1 VIGRALQSVKLR
13 VLDGVDAVRHRDP
26 LVPPRRLDFVG
37 DSDFRATGDEFLRLF
52 VDTAGL
58 KPDERVLDV
67 GSGIGRMARPLARYL
82 RPPGGYEGF
91 DVVPDGVAW
100 CQDRYAAAHPHFRFQ
115 LAEVHNGLY
124 RPHAG
129 VPASEYTFPYPDASF
144 DFAFATSVFTH
155 LLPDEADR
163 YLSEMARVTRPGGR
177 LLLTFFLLVAGGRD
191 RGAQRGLTFEHDHGH
206 FATNSEDVPEDAVA
220 YAEDWVRERLSAH
233 RLAPVEPI
241 LPGTWSGRADG
252 VSFQDSVIAVPAGGT
267 RPS

>member
-1 VIGRALQSVKLR
+1 MIGRALQSVKLR
-13 VLDGVDAVRHRDP
+13 ILDGADAARHRDP
-26 LVPPRRLDFVG
+26 LVPRRRHDFVG

-52 VDTAGL
+52 IDMAGL
-58 KPDERVLDV
+58 KPHERSRRWQRD
-67 GSGIGRMARPLARYL
+67 RPDGPPAGPYL
-82 RPPGGYEGF
+82 QPPGSYEGF
-91 DVVPDGVAW
+91 DVMPDGVAW

-115 LAEVHNGLY
+115 LAEVRNGLY

-163 YLSEMARVTRPGGR
+163 YLAEMARVMRPDGR
-177 LLLTFFLLVAGGRD
+177 LLLTFFLLDADERD
-191 RGAQRGLTFEHDHGH
+191 RGADRPADLRPRSRPLRDD
-206 FATNSEDVPEDAVA
+206 SEETPEDAVA
-220 YAEDWVRERLSAH
+220 YPEDWVRERLATD

-252 VSFQDSVIAVPAGGT
+252 VSFQDIVIAAPAGGT